1 MKILSDCHVHTSFSG
16 DSPAAMQD
24 QIESAIRAG
33 LRILTFTDHLDL
45 DYPYDRCP
53 DLKDGAFDL
62 DIPAAYSSFSAL
74 KEMYAGRIELHFGI
88 EMGLLPYLGP
98 TYEEI
103 LAEHPEIEFVIGST
117 HLSSMPAD
125 GGEIYADPYYLSFF
139 ENMTVEEALRR
150 YFRFSLECVER
161 CGFFDSYGH
170 LDYIVRYTPDK
181 GLTYKYEDYADVI
194 DPILRLLAERG
205 TALELNTSSLRKGC
219 MEPNPCRKIL
229 RRFKELG
236 GKMITVGSDAH
247 RTNEIAADFG
257 EAERALRDCGYDSY
271 YVFRN
276 RVPVEMRL

>member
-1 MKILSDCHVHTSFSG
+1 MSVTRRKFLFLS
-16 DSPAAMQD
+16 
-24 QIESAIRAG
+24 I
-33 LRILTFTDHLDL
+33 
-45 DYPYDRCP
+45 
-53 DLKDGAFDL
+53 
-62 DIPAAYSSFSAL
+62 
-74 KEMYAGRIELHFGI
+74 
-88 EMGLLPYLGP
+88 
-98 TYEEI
+98 
-103 LAEHPEIEFVIGST
+103 
-117 HLSSMPAD
+117 
-125 GGEIYADPYYLSFF
+125 SFF

-150 YFRFSLECVER
+150 YFRFSLECVDR